1 MYQQANDWLRETEV
15 TVKYR
20 YNRSLTWLLS
30 ANGFARGPL
39 RQLYNE
45 HSIGAVPFFKGYN
58 NVFIVHTRH
67 PVEMMVSAYNCIAN
81 SSVCPVRSKFLGT
94 HVPKNDTV
102 RSLDDF
108 VLQGIVSLE
117 SGDKQQLAGFLA
129 EAKRW
134 EAGLNEADVVK
145 AKAAGLELFRA
156 AGVTDRAVL
165 GLFT

>member
-1 MYQQANDWLRETEV
+1 MTDPNKL
-15 TVKYR
+15 K
-20 YNRSLTWLLS
+20 
-30 ANGFARGPL
+30 
-39 RQLYNE
+39 
-45 HSIGAVPFFKGYN
+45 
-58 NVFIVHTRH
+58 
-67 PVEMMVSAYNCIAN
+67 
-81 SSVCPVRSKFLGT
+81 
-94 HVPKNDTV
+94 
-102 RSLDDF
+102 DF
-108 VLQGIVSLE
+108 VLQGIASLE